1 MNKQTKF
8 KQTEIGMIPED
19 WEVKKIEEIGKVI
32 TGKTPPTNIKEY
44 FGKDYPFVK
53 IPDLGRSVYVET
65 SEGMLS
71 EKGAEYI
78 NSLRLPRDSVM
89 FSCLATIGKV
99 GVTKR
104 DSFTNQQINSVISDR
119 KKAAPLW
126 IYYYLKDNVQYLENL
141 GGGGSVYTNISKSK
155 FGNALIALPTLK
167 EQETIVKILYS
178 LDSKIDLLQ
187 QMNKT
192 LEEIG
197 QAIFKHWFVD
207 FEFPNEEGKPYKS
220 SGGEMVYNEELEE
233 EVPKGWKVEKLGNLI
248 IRNKEKI
255 TNKREWKEE
264 KIIDLSTMPQFS
276 ICLDSFQKGEKFDSN
291 VFKLREMDI
300 LFGSIRPYFGKAGF
314 SPINGVVTGTIFSY
328 LPRDNNYYAYI
339 LFLTTSKDFIDF
351 TVAFSKGTKMPI
363 IGWDD
368 FCSYNLVI
376 PEDGELIER
385 FNDILM
391 PLIIKIKVNIQQIQT
406 LSQAR
411 DSLLPKLMSGKI
423 RVPLEEKE

>member
-1 MNKQTKF
+1 
-8 KQTEIGMIPED
+8 
-19 WEVKKIEEIGKVI
+19 
-32 TGKTPPTNIKEY
+32 
-44 FGKDYPFVK
+44 
-53 IPDLGRSVYVET
+53 
-65 SEGMLS
+65 
-71 EKGAEYI
+71 
-78 NSLRLPRDSVM
+78 
-89 FSCLATIGKV
+89 
-99 GVTKR
+99 
-104 DSFTNQQINSVISDR
+104 
-119 KKAAPLW
+119 
-126 IYYYLKDNVQYLENL
+126 
-141 GGGGSVYTNISKSK
+141 
-155 FGNALIALPTLK
+155 
-167 EQETIVKILYS
+167 
-178 LDSKIDLLQ
+178 
-187 QMNKT
+187 MNKT

-220 SGGEMVYNEELEE
+220 SGGEMVYNEELGKEI
-233 EVPKGWKVEKLGNLI
+233 PKGWKVETLGNLI
-248 IRNKEKI
+248 IRNKEKV
-255 TNKREWKEE
+255 TNKKGWKEE
-264 KIIDLSTMPQFS
+264 NIIDLSTMPQFS

-328 LPRDNNYYAYI
+328 LPRDNNHYAYI
-339 LFLTTSKDFIDF
+339 LFLTTGKDFIDF

-368 FCSYNLVI
+368 FCSYKLVI
-376 PEDGELIER
+376 PEGGELIER